1 MALIKDKQVEPQPG
15 DTAFFKGAL
24 YRCAPPEK
32 AGSCNGCVFVFSPC
46 IELRCREVIYKLLPE
61 DEAPEAYSLL
71 RLQGI
76 L

>member
-15 DTAFFKGAL
+15 NTAFFKGAL
-24 YRCAPPEK
+24 YRCVPPK
-32 AGSCNGCVFVFSPC
+32 KPGSCDGCTFEFANC
-46 IELRCREVIYKLLPE
+46 IELGCRQVIYKLLPE
-61 DEAPEAYSLL
+61 DEAPETYSLL